1 MRTNVV
7 IENELMER
15 ALSIGGYKTKKA
27 TIAAGLKLL
36 VQFKS
41 QEKLR
46 SLRGKIRWQG
56 DLEKMRTDS

>member
-27 TIAAGLKLL
+27 AIAAGLKLL

-46 SLRGKIRWQG
+46 SLRGKVRWEG
-56 DLEKMRTDS
+56 DLERMRTNS